1 MEILSSIPNN
11 FYKNI
16 KTFDSLL
23 YKPPIHTHNLN
34 LDLKNTFIL
43 ATHRRTE
50 NKGKSISS
58 YWKLITTRVASSNPT
73 H

>member
-1 MEILSSIPNN
+1 MEILSSIPNY

-43 ATHRRTE
+43 TTHRRTE

-58 YWKLITTRVASSNPT
+58 YWKLITTRVASSNST